1 MPPNSEHRARRR
13 VATVTDAG
21 TSPDS
26 GTAGQPSPGPTAGLN
41 PAQQE
46 VLDQL
51 GAVPGKRPEFP
62 AELRG
67 RLRQVLDDGLGPL
80 LADLDTE
87 DTLFVSKHA
96 LGGVFGCER
105 RFVALEDAPFEWTV
119 PVARGTVAHKAIEI
133 LVHWRR
139 EPHPLTVVD
148 EAIDRLT
155 QGDDGLGDFLKGCTE
170 TERAELRAEA
180 NDRVVKFTECFPPLK
195 TGWRPVTES
204 RLRYEHPGGRLIL
217 AGKVDLTLG
226 QPDGPVAGKVLI
238 DLKTGGFS
246 PVHREDLR
254 FYALI
259 EATRITP
266 PRLVATYY
274 LDQAKFMAEE
284 VTEDLLDSAAARTI
298 DGTERI
304 IGLRR
309 GGREPSVSPGPACRW
324 CPVLSD
330 CDTGRGYLDE
340 DDSGGH
346 GNDW

>member
-1 MPPNSEHRARRR
+1 MRG
-13 VATVTDAG
+13 VTDDG
-21 TSPDS
+21 DS
-26 GTAGQPSPGPTAGLN
+26 SASETGQPVPGAGRLN

-51 GAVPGKRPEFP
+51 GAPLSDRPEFP
-62 AELRG
+62 AELRS
-67 RLRQVLDDGLGPL
+67 RLRQALDDGLGPL
-80 LADLDTE
+80 VEDLDTE
-87 DTLFVSKHA
+87 DTLFVNKHA

-148 EAIDRLT
+148 EAIDRLAE
-155 QGDDGLGDFLKGCTE
+155 GADGLGDFLKRCTE
-170 TERAELRAEA
+170 TERAELRSEA

-195 TGWRPVTES
+195 PGWRPVTES

-254 FYALI
+254 LYALI

-274 LDQAKFMAEE
+274 LDQGKFMAEE
-284 VTEDLLDSAAARTI
+284 VTEDLLDAAAARTI

-309 GGREPSVSPGPACRW
+309 GGRAPSVSPGPACRW
-324 CPVLSD
+324 CPALPD
-330 CDTGRGYLDE
+330 CDEGRGYLD
-340 DDSGGH
+340 DDEVASGGL
-346 GNDW
+346 DDEW